1 MALRVGG
8 TVAEILVVDD
18 DPNLR
23 EVVSYA
29 LERAGFTVR
38 TARDGREAL
47 AEVDRRAPDL
57 VVLDV
62 MMPEMDG
69 LEVCRRIR
77 AHGRLPI
84 VFLSSRDE
92 EVDRVLGLE
101 MGGDD
106 YLTKPFSTREL
117 VARVKAVLRRAAP
130 SDAMDAEQQVLSY
143 EAVRLDPAARRVF
156 VHETEVTLTV
166 TEFELLRAL
175 LRAPG
180 RVLRRDTLAEA
191 TYGVG
196 HHVADRT
203 LDSHV
208 SRMRRKLRQAGCDP
222 ITAVRGV
229 GYRLGG

>member
-1 MALRVGG
+1 MPD
-8 TVAEILVVDD
+8 ILVVDD

-23 EVVSYA
+23 EVVTYA
-29 LERAGFTVR
+29 LSRAGFSVR
-38 TARDGREAL
+38 TVRDGREAL
-47 AEVDRRAPDL
+47 AEVDRHPPDL

-62 MMPEMDG
+62 MMPELDG

-77 AHGRLPI
+77 AKGRLPI

-106 YLTKPFSTREL
+106 YITKPFSTREL
-117 VARVKAVLRRAAP
+117 VARVRAVLRRAAP
-130 SDAMDAEQQVLSY
+130 PDPHETAEQALSWQGL
-143 EAVRLDPAARRVF
+143 RLDPASRRVF
-156 VHETEVTLTV
+156 VNDAEVTLTA
-166 TEFELLRAL
+166 TEFEMLRAL

-191 TYGVG
+191 TYGPG

-208 SRMRRKLRQAGCDP
+208 SRMRRKLRDAGIDP

-229 GYRLGG
+229 GYRLGH

>member
-1 MALRVGG
+1 MPR
-8 TVAEILVVDD
+8 ILVVDD
-18 DPNLR
+18 DPHLR
-23 EVVSYA
+23 EVVTYA
-29 LERAGFTVR
+29 LQRGGFSVQTV
-38 TARDGREAL
+38 RDGRAAL
-47 AEVDRRAPDL
+47 VEVERNPPDL

-77 AHGRLPI
+77 AKGRLPI

-106 YLTKPFSTREL
+106 YVTKPFSTREL
-117 VARVKAVLRRAAP
+117 VARVKAVLRRAQPPAP
-130 SDAMDAEQQVLSY
+130 EELAETNLEVGSL
-143 EAVRLDPAARRVF
+143 RLEPASRRVF
-156 VHETEVTLTV
+156 VHNNEVTLTA

-175 LRAPG
+175 MRSPG
-180 RVLRRDTLAEA
+180 RVLSRSVLSEA

-208 SRMRRKLRQAGCDP
+208 SRARRKLRKAGVDP
-222 ITAVRGV
+222 IEAVRGV
-229 GYRLGG
+229 GYRLER

>member
-1 MALRVGG
+1 MP
-8 TVAEILVVDD
+8 EILVVDD
-18 DPNLR
+18 DPHLR
-23 EVVSYA
+23 EVVTYA
-29 LERAGFTVR
+29 LGRAGFSVR
-38 TARDGREAL
+38 TVRDGREAL
-47 AEVDRRAPDL
+47 AEVDRRPPDL

-62 MMPEMDG
+62 MMPELDG

-77 AHGRLPI
+77 AKGRLPI

-106 YLTKPFSTREL
+106 YITKPFSTREL
-117 VARVKAVLRRAAP
+117 VARVRAVLRRVAP
-130 SDAMDAEQQVLSY
+130 VDPVGAGEQALTF
-143 EAVRLDPAARRVF
+143 EALRLDPAARRVF
-156 VHETEVTLTV
+156 VHEAEVTLTA
-166 TEFELLRAL
+166 TEFELLQAL

-191 TYGVG
+191 TYGPG

-208 SRMRRKLRQAGCDP
+208 SRMRRKLRTAGVDP

-229 GYRLGG
+229 GYRLGR

>member
-1 MALRVGG
+1 MPR
-8 TVAEILVVDD
+8 ILVVDD
-18 DPNLR
+18 DPHLR
-23 EVVSYA
+23 EVVTYA
-29 LERAGFTVR
+29 LQRGGFSVHTV
-38 TARDGREAL
+38 RDGRAAL
-47 AEVDRRAPDL
+47 VEVDRNPPDL

-77 AHGRLPI
+77 AKGRLPI

-106 YLTKPFSTREL
+106 YVTKPFSTREL
-117 VARVKAVLRRAAP
+117 VARVKAVLRRAQPPAP
-130 SDAMDAEQQVLSY
+130 DELAETNLEVGPL
-143 EAVRLDPAARRVF
+143 RLEPASRRVF
-156 VHETEVTLTV
+156 VHDNEVTLTA
-166 TEFELLRAL
+166 TEFELVRSLMRS
-175 LRAPG
+175 PG
-180 RVLRRDTLAEA
+180 RVLSRAVLSET

-208 SRMRRKLRQAGCDP
+208 SRARRKLRKAGVDP
-222 ITAVRGV
+222 IEAVRGV
-229 GYRLGG
+229 GYRLVR

>member
-1 MALRVGG
+1 MSEV
-8 TVAEILVVDD
+8 LVVDD

-29 LERAGFTVR
+29 LRREGFSVR
-38 TARDGREAL
+38 TVRDGREAL
-47 AEVDRRAPDL
+47 AEVERHAPDL

-77 AHGRLPI
+77 AKGRLPI

-92 EVDRVLGLE
+92 ELDRVLGLE

-106 YLTKPFSTREL
+106 YITKPFSTREL

-130 SDAMDAEQQVLSY
+130 IEAPEAEQKPLSY
-143 EAVRLDPAARRVF
+143 QGLRLDPAARRVF
-156 VHETEVTLTV
+156 VHDTEVTLTV
-166 TEFELLRAL
+166 TEFEMLAAL
-175 LRAPG
+175 LGAPG
-180 RVLRRDTLAEA
+180 RVLRRSTLAEA

-208 SRMRRKLRQAGCDP
+208 SRMRRKLRTAGMDP

-229 GYRLGG
+229 GYRLGA

>member
-1 MALRVGG
+1 MPD
-8 TVAEILVVDD
+8 ILVVDD
-18 DPNLR
+18 DPHLR
-23 EVVSYA
+23 EVVTYA
-29 LERAGFTVR
+29 LGRAGFTVR
-38 TARDGREAL
+38 TVRDGREAL
-47 AEVDRRAPDL
+47 AEVDRQPPDL

-62 MMPEMDG
+62 MMPELDG

-77 AHGRLPI
+77 AKGRLPI

-106 YLTKPFSTREL
+106 YITKPFSTREL
-117 VARVKAVLRRAAP
+117 VARVKAVLRRVAP
-130 SDAMDAEQQVLSY
+130 ADPLESAEQALSFQSL
-143 EAVRLDPAARRVF
+143 RLDPAARRVF
-156 VHETEVTLTV
+156 VSDAEVTLTA
-166 TEFELLRAL
+166 TEFEMLRAL
-175 LRAPG
+175 MRSPG
-180 RVLRRDTLAEA
+180 RVLSRETLSEA

-208 SRMRRKLRQAGCDP
+208 SRMRRKLRDAGIDP

-229 GYRLGG
+229 GYRLGY

>member
-1 MALRVGG
+1 MPR
-8 TVAEILVVDD
+8 ILVVDD
-18 DPNLR
+18 DPHLR
-23 EVVSYA
+23 EVVTYA
-29 LERAGFTVR
+29 LQRGGFQVHTV
-38 TARDGREAL
+38 RDGRAAL
-47 AEVDRRAPDL
+47 VEVQRNPPDL

-77 AHGRLPI
+77 ANGRLPI

-106 YLTKPFSTREL
+106 YVTKPFSTREL
-117 VARVKAVLRRAAP
+117 VARVKAVLRRAQPPAP
-130 SDAMDAEQQVLSY
+130 EELAQTALEVGPI
-143 EAVRLDPAARRVF
+143 RLEPASRRVF
-156 VHETEVTLTV
+156 VNDEEVTLTA

-175 LRAPG
+175 MRSPG
-180 RVLRRDTLAEA
+180 RVLSRAVLSEA
-191 TYGVG
+191 TYGSD

-208 SRMRRKLRQAGCDP
+208 SRARRKLRKAGVDP
-222 ITAVRGV
+222 IEAVRGV
-229 GYRLGG
+229 GYRLLR